1 MTSLVVLGIG
11 FGLWIFSIY
20 LVRKWKNFWVF
31 FTTNLLIAAIYT
43 TYLTYGDL
51 SFLGHDEYGLPRLMV
66 LVATPL
72 LHVLISFIIA
82 IIVSYRLKKIT
93 IANNKP

>member
-1 MTSLVVLGIG
+1 MTTLVILVIG
-11 FGLWIFSIY
+11 FVLWILTIY
-20 LVRKWKNFWVF
+20 LVRKWKYFWIF
-31 FTTNLLIAAIYT
+31 FATNLLIIAIYT
-43 TYLTYGDL
+43 AYLTYGDL
-51 SFLGHDEYGLPRLMV
+51 NFIGHDEYGLPRLMV

-93 IANNKP
+93 IANKP